1 MLLSFDVQAAS
12 DDLAEQLAAKAILE
26 AEDELRDKVPADP
39 TDEASELQ
47 ALQALVNRLQ
57 TERDYLVQKDRSQQA
72 ELEELREQVSVKL
85 QDDVMESEWKSRCER
100 LEVQIKAAD
109 ADMAK
114 LRLQVAKSGELDFDA
129 DSRDKNVEEQVP
141 NLRSPPEEGGRYE
154 AGGQPCKDTSLAQPP
169 ELPSSLLAL
178 DSPGVYVVSQT
189 VALTVGPE
197 KSSAKLQNLNVGTAV
212 QVLEVVH
219 QQEDK
224 RVRGRVE
231 DPAGWISIVGTEDS
245 NRWASRDLQRSNRSA
260 SLRSEQLLSLQREL
274 NALETAMEEA
284 KSAAT
289 KEAQKSKEEEESF
302 RAAAAEDLSRCEQQ
316 LREKSERCR
325 TLELE
330 LKQASL
336 QLDGPGVYLL
346 ASDVDVSE
354 ALARSSQKLG
364 RLLAGEEVHILEVV
378 HRKAEKRVRGRVA
391 AKGYSGW
398 ISLMDMSE
406 GYRWAH
412 RQLSA
417 TNEWISGLLEKSAPL
432 ACETELRARCA
443 ALEADGESRL
453 GVLSRCHRT
462 ANVFVRLYPTA
473 DLDPP
478 SSRHNSAQPAI
489 SAASSRLALVMLCGG
504 LGLGGDSPKKGLS
517 DPFELRRLIDE
528 CTRDRL
534 RDLEQRLETV
544 EKRLHNVVFNAKAEL
559 EEGLQIQ
566 GVTTASAPVRLPF
579 RHEPLEISTAP
590 DDDRDAVQP
599 LPKDRQNNAEYRFD
613 ACVWD
618 SCVLVGLGILSW
630 QESLAVA
637 FCGLWS
643 ILVEGFFVLIL
654 YDNMTETVFESS
666 LAEEMRDWR
675 IHFGQN
681 INYIDAITGQPLIMG
696 VCSMSNSLM
705 NGNVQAEIYE
715 TMFKYGIRETG
726 NQDLRWPLLP
736 VGAWLALIALLVW
749 IFTVLKEMSCAC
761 GFGIALASLPR
772 SPSVADTVSN
782 PGHFLQLSV
791 VSLHRVVVLIVFN
804 MLPRLSIALVL
815 GIIGVHFLA
824 STTSLSD
831 LILNAVALEVVLCI
845 DDLFFAVLVP
855 RRVHETIKSLKP
867 IPVKLWRPWV
877 LQARQAFIFTLSLAC
892 LVGSHVLCLQP
903 LVNNMQATADAMCS
917 GVTNFTY
924 FQDAAGL
931 AYILDDSLDALPKK
945 SDEGYAYR
953 AVLQAT
959 QLQEVQPPGL
969 GAQLLNRELFGLAM
983 QLKSLGFEERS
994 EFWPL
999 CQDLDSPVYSGF
1011 GLVNLGTA
1019 AMEKLRELLP
1029 EAAAIE
1035 SFQSC
1040 PSVQSFCFNGSLHL
1054 ETLWRLRALCP
1065 VTCGCNDLK
1074 SGSFIASLPSFG
1086 CPSVCRTLFDESVT
1100 ELATCSDAPTN
1111 SEALKTFLHG
1121 LRQRK
1126 GIIFRSNS
1134 TTCEAFATPVNIDGT
1149 DFDFCMQTAELG
1161 KMGFQS
1167 SQLLCPAHR
1176 DSILLELPGHV
1187 SRLEQLQTVGAMSAS
1202 HEHGGPGHPT
1212 GMENSAS
1219 ELQDLRANVMVLE
1232 AGRDQLELQ
1241 AELLRTKY
1249 QTLEAEYE
1257 EFDCLRLGPGV
1268 GSWRDLHP
1276 HFHLH
1281 LISCCVIRSSHTARA
1296 GPGPSR
1302 IISFCF
1308 RMPFLW
1314 SGILGIKF
1322 SSHLRRRRHQ
1332 HHFVSFNNIPP

>member
-1 MLLSFDVQAAS
+1 
-12 DDLAEQLAAKAILE
+12 
-26 AEDELRDKVPADP
+26 
-39 TDEASELQ
+39 
-47 ALQALVNRLQ
+47 
-57 TERDYLVQKDRSQQA
+57 
-72 ELEELREQVSVKL
+72 
-85 QDDVMESEWKSRCER
+85 
-100 LEVQIKAAD
+100 
-109 ADMAK
+109 
-114 LRLQVAKSGELDFDA
+114 
-129 DSRDKNVEEQVP
+129 
-141 NLRSPPEEGGRYE
+141 
-154 AGGQPCKDTSLAQPP
+154 
-169 ELPSSLLAL
+169 
-178 DSPGVYVVSQT
+178 
-189 VALTVGPE
+189 
-197 KSSAKLQNLNVGTAV
+197 
-212 QVLEVVH
+212 
-219 QQEDK
+219 
-224 RVRGRVE
+224 
-231 DPAGWISIVGTEDS
+231 
-245 NRWASRDLQRSNRSA
+245 
-260 SLRSEQLLSLQREL
+260 
-274 NALETAMEEA
+274 
-284 KSAAT
+284 
-289 KEAQKSKEEEESF
+289 
-302 RAAAAEDLSRCEQQ
+302 
-316 LREKSERCR
+316 
-325 TLELE
+325 
-330 LKQASL
+330 
-336 QLDGPGVYLL
+336 
-346 ASDVDVSE
+346 
-354 ALARSSQKLG
+354 
-364 RLLAGEEVHILEVV
+364 
-378 HRKAEKRVRGRVA
+378 
-391 AKGYSGW
+391 
-398 ISLMDMSE
+398 
-406 GYRWAH
+406 
-412 RQLSA
+412 
-417 TNEWISGLLEKSAPL
+417 
-432 ACETELRARCA
+432 
-443 ALEADGESRL
+443 
-453 GVLSRCHRT
+453 
-462 ANVFVRLYPTA
+462 
-473 DLDPP
+473 
-478 SSRHNSAQPAI
+478 
-489 SAASSRLALVMLCGG
+489 
-504 LGLGGDSPKKGLS
+504 
-517 DPFELRRLIDE
+517 
-528 CTRDRL
+528 
-534 RDLEQRLETV
+534 
-544 EKRLHNVVFNAKAEL
+544 
-559 EEGLQIQ
+559 
-566 GVTTASAPVRLPF
+566 
-579 RHEPLEISTAP
+579 
-590 DDDRDAVQP
+590 
-599 LPKDRQNNAEYRFD
+599 
-613 ACVWD
+613 
-618 SCVLVGLGILSW
+618 
-630 QESLAVA
+630 
-637 FCGLWS
+637 
-643 ILVEGFFVLIL
+643 
-654 YDNMTETVFESS
+654 MTETVFESS

-1111 SEALKTFLHG
+1111 SEALKTFFMACG
-1121 LRQRK
+1121 SGR
-1126 GIIFRSNS
+1126 GSS
-1134 TTCEAFATPVNIDGT
+1134 SEATPRP
-1149 DFDFCMQTAELG
+1149 AKL
-1161 KMGFQS
+1161 
-1167 SQLLCPAHR
+1167 SQLP
-1176 DSILLELPGHV
+1176 
-1187 SRLEQLQTVGAMSAS
+1187 
-1202 HEHGGPGHPT
+1202 
-1212 GMENSAS
+1212 
-1219 ELQDLRANVMVLE
+1219 
-1232 AGRDQLELQ
+1232 
-1241 AELLRTKY
+1241 
-1249 QTLEAEYE
+1249 
-1257 EFDCLRLGPGV
+1257 
-1268 GSWRDLHP
+1268 
-1276 HFHLH
+1276 
-1281 LISCCVIRSSHTARA
+1281 
-1296 GPGPSR
+1296 
-1302 IISFCF
+1302 
-1308 RMPFLW
+1308 
-1314 SGILGIKF
+1314 
-1322 SSHLRRRRHQ
+1322 
-1332 HHFVSFNNIPP
+1332 

>member
-1 MLLSFDVQAAS
+1 MSATGEMARQKQLWWLTVMQQAVVDQHGLGLHGHDASTVLEEQRRSLENENVSQSPETSPASGFGTLQACDALQADATLHVEVAELRKKITALEADRFEPPELEELQVLCSTLESQKRGLEQEVKRLQGSSAELEARLASSANVQDKMQSLVEESSVLEEDLALERAKHARLVAEAEGERARKEELRRRVSELEDENAALLKMAGSQQESSVLEEDLVLERARLTAEAAEEKAEKEELQRRLSELEDENAALLKMMGSQQAAAQKAKCATEEAAKTLELERKLSELEDENSALLKMMGSQQAAVRQVAVLTAQIDELKSQKQQQFEAAS

-141 NLRSPPEEGGRYE
+141 NLRSPPEDGGRYE

-398 ISLMDMSE
+398 ISLMDTSE

-443 ALEADGESRL
+443 ALEA
-453 GVLSRCHRT
+453 
-462 ANVFVRLYPTA
+462 
-473 DLDPP
+473 
-478 SSRHNSAQPAI
+478 
-489 SAASSRLALVMLCGG
+489 
-504 LGLGGDSPKKGLS
+504 
-517 DPFELRRLIDE
+517 
-528 CTRDRL
+528 
-534 RDLEQRLETV
+534 
-544 EKRLHNVVFNAKAEL
+544 
-559 EEGLQIQ
+559 
-566 GVTTASAPVRLPF
+566 
-579 RHEPLEISTAP
+579 
-590 DDDRDAVQP
+590 
-599 LPKDRQNNAEYRFD
+599 
-613 ACVWD
+613 
-618 SCVLVGLGILSW
+618 
-630 QESLAVA
+630 
-637 FCGLWS
+637 
-643 ILVEGFFVLIL
+643 
-654 YDNMTETVFESS
+654 
-666 LAEEMRDWR
+666 
-675 IHFGQN
+675 
-681 INYIDAITGQPLIMG
+681 
-696 VCSMSNSLM
+696 
-705 NGNVQAEIYE
+705 
-715 TMFKYGIRETG
+715 
-726 NQDLRWPLLP
+726 
-736 VGAWLALIALLVW
+736 
-749 IFTVLKEMSCAC
+749 
-761 GFGIALASLPR
+761 
-772 SPSVADTVSN
+772 
-782 PGHFLQLSV
+782 
-791 VSLHRVVVLIVFN
+791 
-804 MLPRLSIALVL
+804 
-815 GIIGVHFLA
+815 
-824 STTSLSD
+824 
-831 LILNAVALEVVLCI
+831 
-845 DDLFFAVLVP
+845 
-855 RRVHETIKSLKP
+855 
-867 IPVKLWRPWV
+867 
-877 LQARQAFIFTLSLAC
+877 
-892 LVGSHVLCLQP
+892 
-903 LVNNMQATADAMCS
+903 
-917 GVTNFTY
+917 
-924 FQDAAGL
+924 
-931 AYILDDSLDALPKK
+931 
-945 SDEGYAYR
+945 
-953 AVLQAT
+953 
-959 QLQEVQPPGL
+959 
-969 GAQLLNRELFGLAM
+969 
-983 QLKSLGFEERS
+983 
-994 EFWPL
+994 
-999 CQDLDSPVYSGF
+999 
-1011 GLVNLGTA
+1011 
-1019 AMEKLRELLP
+1019 
-1029 EAAAIE
+1029 
-1035 SFQSC
+1035 
-1040 PSVQSFCFNGSLHL
+1040 
-1054 ETLWRLRALCP
+1054 
-1065 VTCGCNDLK
+1065 
-1074 SGSFIASLPSFG
+1074 
-1086 CPSVCRTLFDESVT
+1086 
-1100 ELATCSDAPTN
+1100 
-1111 SEALKTFLHG
+1111 
-1121 LRQRK
+1121 
-1126 GIIFRSNS
+1126 
-1134 TTCEAFATPVNIDGT
+1134 
-1149 DFDFCMQTAELG
+1149 
-1161 KMGFQS
+1161 
-1167 SQLLCPAHR
+1167 HR
-1176 DSILLELPGHV
+1176 DSILLE
-1187 SRLEQLQTVGAMSAS
+1187 LEQLQTVGAMSAS

-1257 EFDCLRLGPGV
+1257 ELQQYSAALRSDSAAARGRALQAEELRRQVERHVKERGTLEAELARLRAEVRALVAEVQDLRTAPRGSPLAMAEKWVLYAEVPELETSSITYMAKIVIDFDEELKGPLGPLATVNCNRCASATAAFHRGDASRVALNAYCKADPESQGYLDQDGV
-1268 GSWRDLHP
+1268 HTFLEAVFQQHGLTPPLKAHADAMYHRFGPEEDRLEALACLCLADAMLRSVLRMHTEPASVSSRTMPSTQDVSHLGNAGIAPLPYQQAATTCPSCGEPCEADQKFCMSCGTRLPTTVTSQVVDLP
-1276 HFHLH
+1276 TRGTTDGQRRTPALSAE
-1281 LISCCVIRSSHTARA
+1281 LPARQLQPPPVAVRGGGAVA
-1296 GPGPSR
+1296 GGTVLDPSR
-1302 IISFCF
+1302 IKRAVVGNSAGMLASSVLNV
-1308 RMPFLW
+1308 RSPSVMNK
-1314 SGILGIKF
+1314 GTGRVVF
-1322 SSHLRRRRHQ
+1322 STS
-1332 HHFVSFNNIPP
+1332 S